1 MIILLQLM
9 SDSNGYGLKEYY
21 ILMYSLMLKRQEM
34 IYLEEKNRK
43 KSMSFWLKS
52 QKLIDFYIG
61 NDYAK

>member
-34 IYLEEKNRK
+34 IYLEEKKQK
-43 KSMSFWLKS
+43 KVYELLAEKS
-52 QKLIDFYIG
+52 KADRLLYRQ
-61 NDYAK
+61 

>member
-43 KSMSFWLKS
+43 KSMSFWLKC

>member
-1 MIILLQLM
+1 MIIVLQLM

>member
-34 IYLEEKNRK
+34 IYLKEKNRK